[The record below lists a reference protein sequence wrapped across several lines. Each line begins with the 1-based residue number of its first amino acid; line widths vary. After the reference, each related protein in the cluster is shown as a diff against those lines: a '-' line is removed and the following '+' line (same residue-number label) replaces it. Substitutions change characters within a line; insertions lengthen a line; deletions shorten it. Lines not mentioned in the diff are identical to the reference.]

1 MMYMITKRG
10 CLGST
15 VTQEALSFG
24 PFAGQERGCWS
35 PPNHRAGSR
44 MYSVEV
50 KTVKRHTDTLGDQGL
65 TMATL

>member
-1 MMYMITKRG
+1 MLYRSGRLPVKK
-10 CLGST
+10 
-15 VTQEALSFG
+15 EAAG
-24 PFAGQERGCWS
+24 P